1 MSFLDLLRS
10 NKNAE
15 VSAAV
20 PSCRTPEPSV
30 DTSGADHGATPKKT
44 SKVMIVDDEAINVRI
59 VRKYL
64 EQYGYEKFITITDS
78 TYAIPTVLREM
89 PDIVLL
95 DIVMPEVDGLDILH
109 SIRAHESVR
118 DLPVI
123 ILTAASD
130 TGTKLE
136 ALDLGATDFLTKP
149 VDQVELV
156 LRVRNALI
164 VKTHLDDLA
173 NYSEHLES
181 QVRVRTR
188 ELERSRQEI
197 IHCLARAADYRDGD
211 TGKHIIRVGRFVR
224 VIARELGFEPDY
236 VDLLEQ
242 AAKLHDVGK
251 IGIPDAVLQKP
262 GKLTSH
268 EYALMQNHCDFGK
281 DIIQLTPIEADD
293 THGAEPSDTQCIME
307 ILRRDGSP
315 LLTLAALIA
324 QTHHEKWDGSGYPC
338 GLKGEAI
345 PIEGRITAIAD
356 VFDALSSKRPYKP
369 AFPLK
374 QCFEIMYEG
383 RGRHF
388 DPNVLDVFFANA
400 KEIVAIRQGL
410 LD

>member
-1 MSFLDLLRS
+1 MSILNLLRP
-10 NKNAE
+10 NTDAQ
-15 VSAAV
+15 VPAATPARAV
-20 PSCRTPEPSV
+20 PEPSV
-30 DTSGADHGATPKKT
+30 NTSHLDGQIDPKKT

-64 EQYGYEKFITITDS
+64 EHSGYEQFVTVTDS
-78 TYAIPTVLREM
+78 RNAMPTILSET

-95 DIVMPEVDGLDILH
+95 DIMMPEVNGLDILH
-109 SIRAHESVR
+109 SIRTDESVR

-164 VKTHLDDLA
+164 VKGHMDDLA

-181 QVRVRTR
+181 QVRARTR

-211 TGKHIIRVGRFVR
+211 TGQHIVRVGRFVR
-224 VIARELGFEPDY
+224 IIARELGFQPDY

-262 GKLTSH
+262 GKLDAN
-268 EYALMQNHCDFGK
+268 EFALMQNHCDFGK
-281 DIIQLTPIEADD
+281 EIIQLTPNDADD
-293 THGAEPSDTQCIME
+293 LPSAEMVGTQCILD
-307 ILRRDGSP
+307 ILRREGSP

-338 GLKGEAI
+338 GLQGEEI
-345 PIEGRITAIAD
+345 PIEGRITAVAD

-374 QCFEIMYEG
+374 KCFEIMLEG
-383 RGRHF
+383 RGKHF
-388 DPNVLDVFFANA
+388 DPSVLDVFFAHA
-400 KEIVAIRQGL
+400 REVVAIRQEL
-410 LD
+410 VD